1 MRQCFLKQ
9 ATMEKTR
16 VAMLARAFCL
26 FLFFQIAN
34 SSNSQVY
41 IVYMGSK
48 VHDDPEITSF
58 QNHEILAAV
67 HDGSMEKA
75 KLSMVYSYRHGFRG
89 FAAQI
94 SDTQAADMAKMPG
107 VVSVFP
113 NKLKKLHTTHSW
125 EFLGMPN
132 DNSMETPTDS
142 TRIQEDII
150 IGIIDTGIWPE
161 SPSFSDYLMSPVP
174 SRWKGVC
181 QSADQF
187 PTSSCNRKLIGARY
201 YLNGLEAEEQE
212 TLKTVSSD
220 GGTEYRSARDSLGH
234 GSHTAS
240 IAAGRYVSNMNY
252 NGLAA
257 GGARGGAPLARI
269 AVYKTC
275 WESGCY
281 DSDILAAFDD
291 AIKDGVDILSLSLGH
306 DVPENDYFS
315 DAISVGSF
323 HATQNGI
330 TVICSVGNDG
340 SSASATNLAPWVITV
355 AASSTDRDFT
365 SDIKLSGNN
374 STYNGESLNVVKLNA
389 SAELL
394 SAENAHAKY
403 FTPYQSS
410 FCLNSSLD
418 DSKVAGKI
426 LVCWHPADSS
436 ESRISKSQIVQA
448 AGGVGVIL
456 IDEIDEGLAVPFVI
470 PGAIVDNKVGAE
482 ILAYINSTR
491 FPHAYI
497 SPAET
502 VLGLR
507 PAPQVAAFS
516 SKGPNT
522 LTPDILKPDLTAP
535 GLNILAAWTP
545 VKNAMYFNIASGT
558 SMSCPHVTGIA
569 ALVKAAHPSWT
580 PSAIKSALMTTASV
594 LDKNK
599 NIITAAPQGRT
610 AGPFDFGAGLLSPMK
625 VENPGLVY
633 DAGPTDYINF
643 LCGIGYDDSSL
654 RLVTGDHSVCTK
666 FPPTASNLNYP
677 SISIS
682 EFNGNSS
689 VIRTVTNVGSA
700 NSTYTVRISP
710 PRGISV
716 QVVPS
721 VLAFNFYGQN
731 ISFTVQFRRV
741 VQTRGYVFGSLS
753 WVNGNQRVRI
763 PLVVGSFVS

>member
-1 MRQCFLKQ
+1 
-9 ATMEKTR
+9 MEKMR
-16 VAMLARAFCL
+16 VTMLARAFCL
-26 FLFFQIAN
+26 FFLSQIAN
-34 SSNSQVY
+34 SANSQVY

-48 VHDDPEITSF
+48 VQDDPEITSF
-58 QNHEILAAV
+58 QNYELLAAV
-67 HDGSMEKA
+67 HDGSMEKT

-94 SDTQAADMAKMPG
+94 SDTQAAAMAKMPG

-113 NKLKKLHTTHSW
+113 NKLRKLHTTHSW

-132 DNSMETPTDS
+132 DNYLGAPNES
-142 TRIQEDII
+142 TRLQEDII

-161 SPSFSDYLMSPVP
+161 SPSFSDHLMSPIP

-181 QSADQF
+181 QSGEQF
-187 PTSSCNRKLIGARY
+187 PNSTCNRKLIGARY
-201 YLNGLEAEEQE
+201 YLNGLETEKGE
-212 TLKTVSSD
+212 TLKTVSSEANR
-220 GGTEYRSARDSLGH
+220 EYRSARDSVGH

-240 IAAGRYVSNMNY
+240 TAAGRYVRNMNY

-291 AIKDGVDILSLSLGH
+291 AIKDGVDILSLSLGP

-323 HATQNGI
+323 HATRNGI
-330 TVICSVGNDG
+330 AVVCSVGNDG

-365 SDIKLSGNN
+365 SAIKLSGNN
-374 STYNGESLNVVKLNA
+374 ATYNGESLNVAKMNA

-394 SAENAHAKY
+394 SAANAHAKY

-418 DSKVAGKI
+418 SSKVAGKI
-426 LVCWHPADSS
+426 LVCLHPEDSF

-448 AGGVGVIL
+448 AGGLGMIL
-456 IDEIDEGLAVPFVI
+456 IDEMGHSLAIPFLI
-470 PGAIVDNKVGAE
+470 PGAIVDNKVGAK
-482 ILAYINSTR
+482 ILAYINNTR
-491 FPHAYI
+491 SPGAYI
-497 SPAET
+497 LPAET

-522 LTPDILKPDLTAP
+522 LTPDILKPDVTAP
-535 GLNILAAWTP
+535 GLNILAAWSP
-545 VKNAMYFNIASGT
+545 VKKGMHFNIASGT
-558 SMSCPHVTGIA
+558 SMACPHVTGIA
-569 ALVKAAHPSWT
+569 ALIKAAHPSWT
-580 PSAIKSALMTTASV
+580 PSAVKSALMTTANV

-599 NIITAAPQGRT
+599 KIMTAAPKRRT
-610 AGPFDFGAGLLSPMK
+610 ANPFDFGAGLLNPMK

-633 DAGPTDYINF
+633 DAGPKDYINF

-682 EFNGNSS
+682 EFNGNRS
-689 VIRTVTNVGSA
+689 VIRTVTYVGST
-700 NSTYTVRISP
+700 NSTYHVRISQ
-710 PRGISV
+710 PRGIRV
-716 QVVPS
+716 QVVPN
-721 VLAFNFYGQN
+721 VLVFNTYGQN
-731 ISFTVQFRRV
+731 ISFTVQFKRV
-741 VQTRGYVFGSLS
+741 IQTRGYVFGSLS
-753 WVNGNQRVRI
+753 WVNGKQRVRI
-763 PLVVGSFVS
+763 PLVVGCFVS